1 MNYPRIALAAV
12 AAWIVYFLVGGAVFG
27 KLIAGYYRP
36 YPGVYRAADAVMSRF
51 PIGIVGMLIAI
62 LVLTFIYAKGYEGGS
77 GLMEGLRFGLLVGLF
92 TVGAVVG
99 GRICDAEHWRET
111 RIGDGGRPAL
121 RVDRRGH
128 DDRPRLQAGCTL
140 NGGFAKRMPA
150 RGTASLPHTGTR
162 ASPMTTGSRASRA
175 E

>member
-99 GRICDAEHWRET
+99 DEY
-111 RIGDGGRPAL
+111 
-121 RVDRRGH
+121 V
-128 DDRPRLQAGCTL
+128 TL
-140 NGGFAKRMPA
+140 NIGGKLALAMAAGRLFGWIVVGMTIGLVYKPA
-150 RGTASLPHTGTR
+150 AH
-162 ASPMTTGSRASRA
+162 
-175 E
+175 